1 MTTTTTTI
9 RAVVFDWAGTIVDFG
24 SLAPMGAFV
33 RLFAKH
39 GITLSIAQA
48 RVPMGLPKLAHI
60 EALGAMPEIAAQWQL
75 VKGRSFAAED
85 AAALLQE
92 FVPMSAA
99 SAMEHSDFIPG
110 FLDSYAWLQQQ
121 GMGVAT
127 TTGYTR
133 FIMEPLI
140 AKAAEAG
147 FTPARTICCDDVA
160 HSRPSPLGMQECM
173 KSLGLEGQSACVVK
187 VDDTAPGLQEGLNA
201 GCWTVGVAASGNALG
216 WSWDQWVHASEDE
229 REHAL
234 VDARRR
240 LKDAGAHAVIDSVA
254 DLRAA
259 LAAIEVRVAAGL
271 ADPHQALSQN
281 R

>member
-1 MTTTTTTI
+1 MTSTSI

-33 RLFAKH
+33 RLFANH
-39 GITLSIAQA
+39 GIQISIAQA

-60 EALGAMPEIAAQWQL
+60 AALGAMPEIAAQWQL
-75 VKGRSFAAED
+75 AKGRSFSAQD
-85 AAALLQE
+85 ATALLQE

-110 FLDSYAWLQQQ
+110 FLDSYAWLLEQ
-121 GMGVAT
+121 GIGVAT

-133 FIMEPLI
+133 FIMEPLL
-140 AKAAEAG
+140 AKALQAG
-147 FTPARTICCDDVA
+147 FAPLRTICCDDVA

-173 KSLGLEGQSACVVK
+173 STLGLSGQGAFVVK
-187 VDDTAPGLQEGLNA
+187 VDDTVPGLQEGINA

-234 VDARRR
+234 EDARRTLR
-240 LKDAGAHAVIDSVA
+240 EAGAHVVVDSVA
-254 DLRAA
+254 DLHAA
-259 LAAIEVRVAAGL
+259 LSAIEFCIAAGET
-271 ADPHQALSQN
+271 P
-281 R
+281 

>member
-1 MTTTTTTI
+1 MTATALTTAL

-33 RLFAKH
+33 RLFARH
-39 GITLSIAQA
+39 SINISIAQA

-60 EALGAMPEIAAQWQL
+60 AALGAMPEIATQWQL
-75 VKGRSFAAED
+75 VKGRSFSAED

-110 FLDSYAWLQQQ
+110 FLDSYAWLQAQ

-133 FIMEPLI
+133 FIMEPLL
-140 AKAAEAG
+140 ARAAAAG
-147 FTPARTICCDDVA
+147 FHPARTICCDDVA
-160 HSRPSPLGMQECM
+160 QSRPSPIGMQECM
-173 KSLGLEGQSACVVK
+173 VTLGLTGHSAAVVK
-187 VDDTAPGLQEGLNA
+187 VDDTAPGLQEGINA

-216 WSWDQWVHASEDE
+216 WSWDEWVHASEDE

-234 VDARRR
+234 VDARRT
-240 LKDAGAHAVIDSVA
+240 LMDAGAHEVIASVA
-254 DLRAA
+254 DLRTA
-259 LAAIEVRVAAGL
+259 LAAIEARIARGEQ
-271 ADPHQALSQN
+271 P
-281 R
+281 

>member
-1 MTTTTTTI
+1 MTTTTI

-33 RLFAKH
+33 RLFANH
-39 GITLSIAQA
+39 GLQISIAQA

-60 EALGAMPEIAAQWQL
+60 EALGAMPEIAAQWQA
-75 VKGRSFAAED
+75 VKGHAFGADD

-99 SAMEHSDFIPG
+99 SALEHSDFIPG
-110 FLDSYAWLQQQ
+110 FMDSYAWLQQQ
-121 GMGVAT
+121 GIGVAT

-140 AKAAEAG
+140 AKAAQAG
-147 FTPARTICCDDVA
+147 FVPARVICCDDVA
-160 HSRPSPLGMQECM
+160 QSRPSPLGMQACM
-173 KSLGLEGQSACVVK
+173 TTLGLSGQSASVVK
-187 VDDTAPGLQEGLNA
+187 VDDTAPGLQEGINA

-216 WSWDQWVHASEDE
+216 WSWEQWVHASEDE

-234 VDARRR
+234 VDARKTLRE
-240 LKDAGAHAVIDSVA
+240 AGAHEVIDSVA

-259 LAAIEVRVAAGL
+259 LAAIDARIAASET
-271 ADPHQALSQN
+271 P
-281 R
+281 